1 MHKEQLKERRKKE
14 LISEFMEKFREEIGY
29 YPTVVID
36 EDIINRD
43 FLHRLP
49 LDVLEKQF
57 DDFLPSLYGKTVTIK
72 CKKRIRPAVELRC
85 YFSFIART
93 MGYSLTDIAKYIKRD
108 HTTVMHHIKTFNVL
122 YETQQ
127 NFRDKYI
134 KIVNKIKA
142 LYELSAMVN
151 TAKVENKSKSSLLS

>member
-1 MHKEQLKERRKKE
+1 MHKEQAKDKRQKE

-29 YPTVVID
+29 YPTVVIN

-57 DDFLPSLYGKTVTIK
+57 DDFLPTIYGKTVTIT
-72 CKKRIRPAVELRC
+72 CKKRIRPIVEIRC

-93 MGYSLTDIAKYIKRD
+93 MGYSLTDIGKYIKKD
-108 HTTVMHHIKTFNVL
+108 HTTIMHHIRMFNIL
-122 YETQQ
+122 YETQEK
-127 NFRDKYI
+127 FRDKYI

-142 LYELSAMVN
+142 LYELSAMVH
-151 TAKVENKSKSSLLS
+151 ASKVENKSKPNLLS